1 MYTALQKALYV
12 EAGSYNNYNNAVP
25 VYLFLEIGRWKLLL
39 DLLHMY
45 S

>member
-25 VYLFLEIGRWKLLL
+25 VYLFLEIGLI
-39 DLLHMY
+39 DLVM
-45 S
+45 SIG

>member
-25 VYLFLEIGRWKLLL
+25 VYLFLEIGRWKLL
-39 DLLHMY
+39 
-45 S
+45 